1 MISVII
7 NADTRPQNLHANDM
21 FNGVRTQE
29 LLVQCVINKRQAFAG
44 HDAEFILYVDEH
56 EPLSPEVWSEL
67 HALTDSMTTRRHTK
81 RYREHND
88 FGKFNDINYLA
99 ALSQARGDIVV
110 HFDQDLALFVKDK
123 SAIDNWLAY
132 LDQYKFVSYPSE
144 WSPVPTID
152 ASFEGKWWVSTRA
165 FACKRETLKFDEIE
179 RCLMDTDYI
188 WKTYGDFPRKCPWF
202 EHILSYINQ
211 SSVLYP
217 PWPNDLLMFCWNTY
231 HPGTATYLNRL
242 PFARVRDYVID
253 CGGIHYPND
262 LHTKP
267 L

>member
-29 LLVQCVINKRQAFAG
+29 LLVQGVINKRQAFAG

-88 FGKFNDINYLA
+88 FGKFNDINYAQSLA
-99 ALSQARGDIVV
+99 QARGDIVV

-132 LDQYKFVSYPSE
+132 LDQYKFVSYPSQ
-144 WSPVPTID
+144 WSPGPTID
-152 ASFEGKWWVSTRA
+152 ASFEDKWWVSTRA
-165 FACKRETLKFDEIE
+165 FACRREQLDFTEIE
-179 RCLMDTDYI
+179 KCLMDGDYM
-188 WKTYGDFPRKCPWF
+188 WGKYGKPNRACHWF
-202 EHILSYINQ
+202 EHCISLINGH
-211 SSVLYP
+211 SVIYP
-217 PWPNDLLMFCWNTY
+217 PMTDDLLMFCWNTY

-262 LHTKP
+262 IHTKP

>member
-1 MISVII
+1 M
-7 NADTRPQNLHANDM
+7 
-21 FNGVRTQE
+21 
-29 LLVQCVINKRQAFAG
+29 
-44 HDAEFILYVDEH
+44 
-56 EPLSPEVWSEL
+56 
-67 HALTDSMTTRRHTK
+67 
-81 RYREHND
+81 
-88 FGKFNDINYLA
+88 
-99 ALSQARGDIVV
+99 V

-144 WSPVPTID
+144 WSPGTTID